1 MCSFLTLCLPV
12 CLPACSFT
20 LCLLCHLHHSPG
32 SCSDTRVQQ
41 VFGAAAGSPARVQLA
56 DGQTVTAAKGV
67 VVAVEGPEAWRL
79 LGGAMDVSQ
88 ASI

>member
-1 MCSFLTLCLPV
+1 MSER
-12 CLPACSFT
+12 
-20 LCLLCHLHHSPG
+20 
-32 SCSDTRVQQ
+32 SDTRVQQ

-56 DGQTVTAAKGV
+56 NGQTVTAAKGV

-88 ASI
+88 VRI